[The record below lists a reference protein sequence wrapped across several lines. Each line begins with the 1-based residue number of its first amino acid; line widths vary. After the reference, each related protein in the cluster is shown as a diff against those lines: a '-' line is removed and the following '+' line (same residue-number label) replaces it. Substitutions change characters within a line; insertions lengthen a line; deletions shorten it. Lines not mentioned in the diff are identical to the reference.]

1 MSDMSILFLSKTS
14 NVQYVVVSHPLFS
27 FFHHSINL
35 EVTEGEL
42 LAVVGPVGAGKS
54 SLISA
59 VLGEMEKLQGKVNIR
74 VKILSNL
81 LDNVLLTS

>member
-1 MSDMSILFLSKTS
+1 M
-14 NVQYVVVSHPLFS
+14 
-27 FFHHSINL
+27 
-35 EVTEGEL
+35 TEGEL

-74 VKILSNL
+74 VKIRFNIF
-81 LDNVLLTS
+81 DNILLTVMYNFVISLHPQICKHLDAFLG

>member
-1 MSDMSILFLSKTS
+1 M
-14 NVQYVVVSHPLFS
+14 VSHVFFS
-27 FFHHSINL
+27 IFHYSINL

-74 VKILSNL
+74 VKIRSNL
-81 LDNVLLTS
+81 F

>member
-14 NVQYVVVSHPLFS
+14 SVQYVVVSHPLFS

-74 VKILSNL
+74 VKIRFNIFEISY
-81 LDNVLLTS
+81 

>member
-1 MSDMSILFLSKTS
+1 MCIFSGWSCFFSI
-14 NVQYVVVSHPLFS
+14 
-27 FFHHSINL
+27 FHYSINL

-74 VKILSNL
+74 VKIRSNL
-81 LDNVLLTS
+81 F

>member
-1 MSDMSILFLSKTS
+1 MPCLSIF
-14 NVQYVVVSHPLFS
+14 Y
-27 FFHHSINL
+27 HSINL

-74 VKILSNL
+74 VRFVSISLTLSH
-81 LDNVLLTS
+81 